1 MRRRAVGAR
10 RTPSRDE
17 NGEGEMFGSTILDLA
32 VGLIFTFLIISLI
45 TSTATEAIS
54 SASGWRANTLLQGI
68 KDLLNDQN
76 FTGLALSLYNH
87 GLINPQSSGVA
98 EKLADLTTKPSYID
112 AKQFATALTELTGI
126 SSGVSLPVPQDK
138 VDSVVT
144 DLKGKIN
151 GTVTDAQLKQVLNGI
166 VDRAGGDINKINS
179 GIADWF
185 NQSMQR
191 VAGAYKRKT
200 QLWTIII
207 ALILTIAF
215 NLDAVRVAQALW
227 DQPAVIKA
235 IGPLTIASGTSAVD
249 ALKQFQGL
257 GLPFGWD
264 NDAIAYIK
272 SMTNG
277 PHWIF
282 AIAGWIITALSTL
295 FGAPFWFDA
304 LQKFVQ
310 LRGAGAK

>member
-1 MRRRAVGAR
+1 
-10 RTPSRDE
+10 
-17 NGEGEMFGSTILDLA
+17 MFGSTVLDLA
-32 VGLIFTFLIISLI
+32 IGLIFTFLIISLI
-45 TSTATEAIS
+45 TSTATEALA

-87 GLINPQSSGVA
+87 GLINPQANGIA
-98 EKLADLTTKPSYID
+98 KTLNDLTAKPSYID
-112 AKQFATALTELTGI
+112 AKQFATALIELTGI
-126 SSGVSLPVPQDK
+126 SSGVTLPVSQER
-138 VDSVVT
+138 VDAVVT

-151 GTVTDAQLKQVLNGI
+151 ASVSDDQLKQVLNGI
-166 VDRAGGDINKINS
+166 VERAGGDINKINS
-179 GIADWF
+179 GISDWF
-185 NQSMQR
+185 NQSMER
-191 VAGAYKRKT
+191 VAGVYKRKT
-200 QLWTIII
+200 QLWTIVI

-215 NLDAVRVAQALW
+215 NLDAVRVALALW
-227 DQPAVIKA
+227 DQPMLLKSL
-235 IGPLTIASGTSAVD
+235 PQLASSVSPTD
-249 ALKQFQGL
+249 ALKQFQGV

-264 NDAIAYIK
+264 NDAITYFK
-272 SMTNG
+272 DTTNG

-282 AIAGWIITALSTL
+282 AIAGWIVTALSAL

>member
-1 MRRRAVGAR
+1 
-10 RTPSRDE
+10 
-17 NGEGEMFGSTILDLA
+17 MFGSTILDLA

-45 TSTATEAIS
+45 TSTATEAIA

-76 FTGLALSLYNH
+76 FTGLALNIYNH
-87 GLINPQSSGVA
+87 GLINPQ
-98 EKLADLTTKPSYID
+98 ADGAATKDRPPTVIPSYID
-112 AKQFATALTELTGI
+112 AKQFATALTELAGI
-126 SSGVSLPVPQDK
+126 SSGVVLPAPQEKIDA
-138 VDSVVT
+138 VVT

-151 GTVTDAQLKQVLNGI
+151 ANVSDDQLKQVLNGI
-166 VDRAGGDINKINS
+166 VQRAGGDINKINS

-185 NQSMQR
+185 NQSMDR
-191 VAGAYKRKT
+191 VSGAYKRKT

-207 ALILTIAF
+207 ALIVTIAF
-215 NLDAVRVAQALW
+215 NLDSVRIAQALW

-235 IGPLTIASGTSAVD
+235 IGPLTIASGASTVD

-264 NDAIAYIK
+264 NDAITYVK
-272 SMTNG
+272 DMKNG

>member
-1 MRRRAVGAR
+1 
-10 RTPSRDE
+10 
-17 NGEGEMFGSTILDLA
+17 MFGSTILDLA

-138 VDSVVT
+138 VDAVVT

-200 QLWTIII
+200 QLWTIVI

-215 NLDAVRVAQALW
+215 NLDAVRVALALW
-227 DQPAVIKA
+227 DQPMILKSL
-235 IGPLTIASGTSAVD
+235 PQLASSVSPTD

-272 SMTNG
+272 DTTNG

-282 AIAGWIITALSTL
+282 AIVGWIVTALSAL